1 MTLLDILIL
10 VMVVGGG
17 FWGWHRRFTGQLGS
31 IAGLLLGM
39 ILCRVFAPG
48 IIDYF
53 NQPDDTVQTK
63 LLHTVLTY
71 LLIGAGS
78 YLGVRVAVYMV
89 RSMLRALHLGII
101 DRVAG
106 ALFSVFQW
114 LLGLSV
120 VLNVWLAV
128 FPDSDLRT
136 DSQDAV
142 DAVLSL
148 APAVFGSDT
157 AKNILSAELP
167 GGKTPDNN
175 DNNSDNAEGSDNSAQ
190 SLS

>member
-1 MTLLDILIL
+1 MTLLDIVIL
-10 VMVVGGG
+10 VLVVGGG
-17 FWGWHRRFTGQLGS
+17 FFGWHRRFTGQLGS

-39 ILCRVFAPG
+39 ILCRMFAPS
-48 IIDYF
+48 IIEHF
-53 NQPDDTVQTK
+53 NQPDDTVQTR

-78 YLGVRVAVYMV
+78 YLGVRVAIYMV

-106 ALFSVFQW
+106 AVFSVFQW

-136 DSQDAV
+136 DNQGAV
-142 DAVLSL
+142 DAVLTL
-148 APAVFGSDT
+148 APTVFGSET
-157 AKNILSAELP
+157 AKNILRTELP
-167 GGKTPDNN
+167 GADNTQ
-175 DNNSDNAEGSDNSAQ
+175 SEDNSAE